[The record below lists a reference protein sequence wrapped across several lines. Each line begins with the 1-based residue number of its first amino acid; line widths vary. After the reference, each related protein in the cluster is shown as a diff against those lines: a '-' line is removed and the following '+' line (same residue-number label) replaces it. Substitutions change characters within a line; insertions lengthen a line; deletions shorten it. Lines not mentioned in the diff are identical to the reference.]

1 MSHFLRRSIPPACA
15 ILGARAWEEA
25 SARSLAADGRIADC
39 WESNGQLPCSKLDLN
54 PLRGIVRASVDTMLR
69 GTRTQ
74 YLWRRANMAAVFG
87 VFCATTLF
95 SIPVVLSTG
104 WWRIVFFVLVPPVYI
119 LMLLVMISGPNKHL
133 LKERAKQQQEATR
146 YGDGV
151 SHVPGYPSSRA
162 TQKALAFA
170 KRVFGRERSD

>member
-1 MSHFLRRSIPPACA
+1 MSHFLRRSVPPEVRA
-15 ILGARAWEEA
+15 ILGAKAWQKA
-25 SARSLAADGRIADC
+25 SARSPAGDGRVAENQ
-39 WESNGQLPCSKLDLN
+39 WPAAMYQ
-54 PLRGIVRASVDTMLR
+54 VRLEPAARSSSRKKVETMLR

-74 YLWRRANMAAVFG
+74 YLWRRANISAVAS
-87 VFCATTLF
+87 VLSATTLF
-95 SIPVVLSTG
+95 SVPLLLATG